1 MRSVPATSPTAPL
14 QPADRRWP
22 DFLIYAGFALNGVAT
37 TILGPTLQWL
47 KERWNLNDAQAAY
60 VWVQYLG
67 QLVGTIASDRVVARV
82 GAKRCLAFG
91 AALMGIG
98 IAGLSAANWH
108 LGLLFLFVNGLGI
121 GLATPTT
128 NLLVSHRHPQ
138 RRAAALSFVN
148 LIWGIGAVVCPF
160 VSGFFL
166 HRGEGLRF
174 LYIVSASMFLLM
186 VLFLTLRE
194 TIATGGEEAH
204 GAKVTVPLS
213 TWCLFAAALFVY
225 VGTETSVGG
234 WSTVYTHRMD
244 FSGNLS
250 SVMPSF
256 YWAGLLT
263 GRALA
268 PFILRYVSEFKVA
281 VSGLVLGGAG
291 VISLILA
298 RGIPSAIV
306 SVVLAGLGFAAVFPI
321 VVGWMT
327 HRFGPTGNRLAGWA
341 FVSASLGGAMLP
353 WLLGQIANR
362 AADMRV
368 GYGVPLA
375 GVIILL
381 LLVPRA
387 SRLEASRLGPTS
399 PGVP

>member
-1 MRSVPATSPTAPL
+1 MTAATPTQLPQTRAT
-14 QPADRRWP
+14 RWP

-37 TILGPTLQWL
+37 TMLAPILQWL
-47 KERWNLNDAQAAY
+47 KERWYLDNAQAGY
-60 VWVQYLG
+60 VWVAQYLG
-67 QLVGTIASDRVVARV
+67 QLVGTIASDRVVGRV
-82 GAKRCLAFG
+82 GAKRCLAGG
-91 AALMGIG
+91 AALSGIG
-98 IAGLSAANWH
+98 IAGLSAGNWH

-121 GLATPTT
+121 GLNTPAT

-148 LIWGIGAVVCPF
+148 LIWGIGAFVCPF

-166 HRGEGLRF
+166 HHGEGLRF
-174 LYIVSASMFLLM
+174 VSIVSASMFLLV

-194 TIATGGEEAH
+194 TIATGGVEAH
-204 GAKVTVPLS
+204 GAQVTVPLL
-213 TWCLFAAALFVY
+213 TWCLFAVALFVY

-244 FSGNLS
+244 LSGNLS

-256 YWAGLLT
+256 YWAGLLA

-268 PFILRYVSEFKVA
+268 PFVVRLVSELKVV
-281 VSGLVLGGAG
+281 VSGLVLGGVG
-291 VISLILA
+291 VVSLILA

-327 HRFGPTGNRLAGWA
+327 HRFGPAGNRLAGWA

-353 WLLGQIANR
+353 WLVGQIANR

-381 LLVPRA
+381 LLAPRA
-387 SRLEASRLGPTS
+387 SRLGASRTGSTS
-399 PGVP
+399 PESP